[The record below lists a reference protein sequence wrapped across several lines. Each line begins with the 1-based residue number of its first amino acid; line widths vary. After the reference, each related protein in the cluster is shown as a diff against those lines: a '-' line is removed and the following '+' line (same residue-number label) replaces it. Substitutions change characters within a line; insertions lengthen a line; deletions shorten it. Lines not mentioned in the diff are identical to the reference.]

1 MKPWPGE
8 PCLLV
13 IGPSIDPLQFKILKL
28 MHSSFLIVTSFINIK
43 HVIQHQVFFSVIFG
57 FFPGVNVFVAFSSI
71 IVASP
76 NRLKINIVVYE
87 VIKPATDC
95 TKVTSMGF

>member
-8 PCLLV
+8 LCLLV
-13 IGPSIDPLQFKILKL
+13 VGPSIDLLQFKTLEL

-43 HVIQHQVFFSVIFG
+43 HVIQHKVLFSVVFV
-57 FFPGVNVFVAFSSI
+57 FFPGVNVFVASSSI

-76 NRLKINIVVYE
+76 NRLKINIV
-87 VIKPATDC
+87 P
-95 TKVTSMGF
+95 

>member
-13 IGPSIDPLQFKILKL
+13 VGPSIDLLQFKTLEL

-43 HVIQHQVFFSVIFG
+43 HVIQHKVFFSV
-57 FFPGVNVFVAFSSI
+57 VFVFIRLIESCSTQ
-71 IVASP
+71 ASCG
-76 NRLKINIVVYE
+76 R
-87 VIKPATDC
+87 
-95 TKVTSMGF
+95 